1 MRARRSVM
9 PSGRQPGSSKG
20 LGPARSIA
28 TLLAVLALVAACS
41 GGAGGAGGAPDGGAR
56 LAQVEPLTD
65 PGAYV
70 GPSSAV
76 LADSAIVPIAADP
89 EPVLPVA
96 LTDAQGTEVTVT
108 DVSRILA
115 LDIYGSTSRTVFEL
129 GLGENLVGRDTSSAY
144 PEITDRPLVTAN
156 GHELNAESIL
166 DLAPTLIITDT
177 SLGPWDVVLQM
188 RDAGIP
194 VVVVDSHRSLEG
206 VGALIQQVADAVGLS
221 AEGAALAARATADIE
236 ATVAQI
242 AAVAP
247 PEGQRLRI
255 AFLYVR
261 GQSGIYYLFG
271 TGSGTD
277 SLITALG
284 GVDVATEIGWDG
296 MRPLTDE
303 GLIAAQPDLVLVM
316 SKGLESVDGVDG
328 LLEAVPA
335 LAYTPAGE
343 NRRVVDMDDSQ
354 ILSFGPNTADVLDAL
369 AVAIYAPEANQ

>member
-1 MRARRSVM
+1 MRI
-9 PSGRQPGSSKG
+9 
-20 LGPARSIA
+20 IA
-28 TLLAVLALVAACS
+28 ALLAVLALVAACS
-41 GGAGGAGGAPDGGAR
+41 GGAGGAGGTPDGGAR
-56 LAQVEPLTD
+56 LAEVEPLTD

-70 GPSSAV
+70 GPSSAI

-89 EPVLPVA
+89 QPVLPVTV
-96 LTDAQGTEVTVT
+96 TDAQGTAVTVT
-108 DVSRILA
+108 DVGRILA

-144 PEITDRPLVTAN
+144 PEIADRPLVTAN

-166 DLAPTLIITDT
+166 ELAPTLIITDT

-188 RDAGIP
+188 REAGIP

-206 VGALIQQVADAVGLS
+206 VGPLVQQVADAVGLPT
-221 AEGAALAARATADIE
+221 EGAELAARATADIE

-247 PEGQRLRI
+247 PEGERLRI

-277 SLITALG
+277 SLIAALA

-303 GLIAAQPDLVLVM
+303 GLVAAQPDLVLVM
-316 SKGLESVDGVDG
+316 SKGLDSVDGVDG